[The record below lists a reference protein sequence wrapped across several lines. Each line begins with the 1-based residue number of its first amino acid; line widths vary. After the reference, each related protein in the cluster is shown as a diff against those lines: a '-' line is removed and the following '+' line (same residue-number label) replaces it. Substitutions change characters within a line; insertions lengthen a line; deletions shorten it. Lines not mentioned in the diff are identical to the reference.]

1 MDLFHFGIRKQTNKK
16 TKDAT
21 RYAIYN
27 IYTVSFPKSTTAM

>member
-1 MDLFHFGIRKQTNKK
+1 MVLFHFGIRKQTNKK

-27 IYTVSFPKSTTAM
+27 IYTVSFTKSTTAM